1 MVMGLVSQG
10 PPTLKVIEGAPE
22 QLISEIEEQNP
33 DLYLAI
39 EITEEVDDEP
49 TKGRLLATALTS
61 EELVETLRPYVDS
74 GRKCAL
80 WYGVSTKSYP
90 EVIL

>member
-1 MVMGLVSQG
+1 MAMVSVSG

-33 DLYLAI
+33 DRWLVI

-49 TKGRLLATALTS
+49 TKGRLLATAVND
-61 EELVETLRPYVDS
+61 EELVELLRECIDS
-74 GRKCAL
+74 GRKWAL
-80 WYGVSTKSYP
+80 LYGVETTPHP

>member
-1 MVMGLVSQG
+1 MAMVFVPG

-33 DLYLAI
+33 DLWLAI

-49 TKGRLLATALTS
+49 TKGRLLATAATD
-61 EELVETLRPYVDS
+61 EELIEILRPYVDTD
-74 GRKCAL
+74 RKCAL
-80 WYGVSTKSYP
+80 LYGVSTKPTLDY
-90 EVIL
+90 IL